1 MLSLPNATYVQ
12 SDYQA
17 YKVNS
22 TFSLPDNADSTQLSN
37 QVQ

>member
-22 TFSLPDNADSTQLSN
+22 TFFTTG
-37 QVQ
+37 